1 MTASKYE
8 NDDGRLSVGMMA
20 RTLSL
25 GLCLAAA
32 TSCTSGSAP
41 PPATDLTGTVLI
53 YAGPTSVSGEPAING
68 QPQTHQTVRV
78 WSAGKQVA
86 TTATDAAGHY
96 SIRLQHGDY
105 LVDACGGTRASG
117 DQVTID
123 SVGTQVHDIKCFGL

>member
-1 MTASKYE
+1 
-8 NDDGRLSVGMMA
+8 MMA

-41 PPATDLTGTVLI
+41 PHTTDLTGTVLI
-53 YAGPTSVSGEPAING
+53 YAGPMSVTGGPAVNG
-68 QPQTHQTVRV
+68 QPQTHQAVRI
-78 WSAGKQVA
+78 WAAGKRVA

-96 SIRLQHGDY
+96 SIRLQPGHY
-105 LVDACGGTRASG
+105 LVDACGGTEASG

-123 SVGTQVHDIKCFGL
+123 SAVKQVHDIK